1 MGAYPVANLKQ
12 IRKNKYKRMNDF
24 ITKTGLSR
32 KTIERAESGQYKISD
47 NSIKEIAD
55 ALGVEVDEIID
66 KNRSY
71 PKEEEIM
78 DNENTTKTLSKLG
91 IKKYNY
97 ITNRK
102 KREKVRYI
110 GASAP
115 VYTEDGDVLNT
126 LFFTNDM
133 ESPLY
138 ECEINICLPILE
150 SEFHKLVDKLFNSK
164 KYRNAFDLDGFD
176 KSKINE
182 NLMDILK
189 NQKILSLRFGDEV
202 EISIVDNNH
211 IEIVDFYPKA
221 KIEYIDKTY
230 RLIENL
236 AYKIDTTSTLSLRD
250 SIIAMGYESIHKIT
264 RTSLCS
270 NDEKIRSYVSEN
282 IADFE
287 KLTNYFGEI
296 SRVFVNYFNEEIS
309 EEEAKKTI
317 NDIYKNIIPLNYLLI
332 ELDKI
337 YGFIYVKDLYK
348 YAKHIFDNK

>member
-47 NSIKEIAD
+47 NSIREIAD
-55 ALGVEVDEIID
+55 ALGVGVNEIID
-66 KNRSY
+66 KERSY
-71 PKEEEIM
+71 PEEEEII
-78 DNENTTKTLSKLG
+78 DNEYTTKTLSKLG
-91 IKKYNY
+91 IKPYSH
-97 ITNRK
+97 IINRK
-102 KREKVRYI
+102 KKEKVRYI
-110 GASAP
+110 GASAAFKR
-115 VYTEDGDVLNT
+115 EDGKVVNI
-126 LFFTNDM
+126 LFFTKNM

-138 ECEINICLPILE
+138 ECKINMCLPVLE
-150 SEFHKLVDKLFNSK
+150 SEFKEKVDKLFNSK
-164 KYRNAFDLDGFD
+164 KYRDAIDLGGLDESRV
-176 KSKINE
+176 SKNDMY
-182 NLMDILK
+182 LLK

-264 RTSLCS
+264 RSSLCS

-317 NDIYKNIIPLNYLLI
+317 NDIYKNITPLNYILI
-332 ELDKI
+332 ELNKI
-337 YGFIYVKDLYK
+337 YGLIYVEDLYK
-348 YAKHIFDNK
+348 CGEYMFNNK

>member
-1 MGAYPVANLKQ
+1 
-12 IRKNKYKRMNDF
+12 
-24 ITKTGLSR
+24 
-32 KTIERAESGQYKISD
+32 
-47 NSIKEIAD
+47 
-55 ALGVEVDEIID
+55 
-66 KNRSY
+66 
-71 PKEEEIM
+71 
-78 DNENTTKTLSKLG
+78 
-91 IKKYNY
+91 
-97 ITNRK
+97 
-102 KREKVRYI
+102 
-110 GASAP
+110 
-115 VYTEDGDVLNT
+115 
-126 LFFTNDM
+126 M

-138 ECEINICLPILE
+138 ECKINMCLPVLE
-150 SEFHKLVDKLFNSK
+150 SEFHKIVDKLFYSK
-164 KYRNAFDLDGFD
+164 KYRNAFDLGGFD
-176 KSKINE
+176 ESKINK
-182 NLMDILK
+182 NIVDGLK
-189 NQKILSLRFGDEV
+189 NQKILSLRLGDEV
-202 EISIVDNNH
+202 EICITDDKH

-221 KIEYIDKTY
+221 KLEPIENTY

-236 AYKIDTTSTLSLRD
+236 AYKIDTTSTISLRD

-282 IADFE
+282 IADLE

-337 YGFIYVKDLYK
+337 YGLIYVKDLYK

>member
-1 MGAYPVANLKQ
+1 MGAYPVLNLKQ

-55 ALGVEVDEIID
+55 ALGVEVDEVID
-66 KNRSY
+66 KDRSY
-71 PKEEEIM
+71 PKEEEIIY
-78 DNENTTKTLSKLG
+78 NEYTTKTLSKLG
-91 IKKYNY
+91 IKPYSH
-97 ITNRK
+97 IINRK
-102 KREKVRYI
+102 KKEKVRYI
-110 GASAP
+110 GASAAFKR
-115 VYTEDGDVLNT
+115 EDGKVVNI
-126 LFFTNDM
+126 LFFTKNM

-138 ECEINICLPILE
+138 ECKINMCLPVLE
-150 SEFHKLVDKLFNSK
+150 SEFHKIVDKLFYSK
-164 KYRNAFDLDGFD
+164 KYRNAFDLGGFD
-176 KSKINE
+176 ESKINK
-182 NLMDILK
+182 NIVDVLK
-189 NQKILSLRFGDEV
+189 NQKILSLRLGDEV
-202 EISIVDNNH
+202 EICITDDKH

-221 KIEYIDKTY
+221 KLEPIENTY

-236 AYKIDTTSTLSLRD
+236 AYKIDTTSTISLRD

-264 RTSLCS
+264 RSSLCS

-282 IADFE
+282 IADFT

-296 SRVFVNYFNEEIS
+296 SKVFVNYFNEEIS

-337 YGFIYVKDLYK
+337 YGLIYVKDLYK